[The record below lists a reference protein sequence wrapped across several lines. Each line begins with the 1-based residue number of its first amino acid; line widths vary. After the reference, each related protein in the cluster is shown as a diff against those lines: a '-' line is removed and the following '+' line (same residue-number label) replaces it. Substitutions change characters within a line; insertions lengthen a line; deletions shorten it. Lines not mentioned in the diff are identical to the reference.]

1 MVMLMAQA
9 IPLTTHKRRRSAA
22 ARAEL
27 GWAILFLLPT
37 LLSVL
42 VFTVFPVAYSL
53 LISFWEWNVVRPPT
67 WVGLENYRYLL
78 QDKEFLRSLRNTFQF
93 VVGYIP
99 GTLVVS
105 LLIAWLLSL
114 DIQFRKLYRS
124 LFFFPTIVSI
134 IVISE
139 VWLWIYEPKFG
150 ILNYY
155 LGKLGLPNNTAWLG
169 DPDIAMWSI
178 VIMSVWAAFGYYM
191 VLFLAG
197 LLGID
202 RTLYEAAAMDGANGV
217 RQFWYITLP
226 LLAPVTFL
234 IVVMLIIGAF
244 QVFGQIYVMTEGGPA
259 HATDVVIYTIYTNAF
274 DRFKMG
280 RASAQ
285 AYVVGM
291 IMLVL
296 TLIQWLFWGRGSGSN
311 EE

>member
-1 MVMLMAQA
+1 MAQGIWPTPPSA
-9 IPLTTHKRRRSAA
+9 RRSAA
-22 ARAEL
+22 SRAEL

-42 VFTVFPVAYSL
+42 LFTVFPVVYSL
-53 LISFWEWNVVRPPT
+53 IISFWEWNVVRPPQ
-67 WVGLENYRYLL
+67 WVGLENYADLL
-78 QDKEFLRSLRNTFQF
+78 TDKEFLRSLRNTFQF
-93 VVGYIP
+93 VLGYIP

-114 DIQFRKLYRS
+114 DIQFRKVYRA

-155 LGKLGLPNNTAWLG
+155 LGKLGLPDNISWLG
-169 DPDIAMWSI
+169 DPDVAMWAIVLMSI
-178 VIMSVWAAFGYYM
+178 WAAFGYYM

-202 RTLYEAAAMDGANGV
+202 RSLYEAASIDGANSV

-234 IVVMLIIGAF
+234 IVIMLIIGAF
-244 QVFGQIYVMTEGGPA
+244 QVFGQIYVMTKGGPA

-291 IMLVL
+291 IMLL
-296 TLIQWLFWGRGSGSN
+296 FTLIQWRFWGRGSGSN
-311 EE
+311 EV